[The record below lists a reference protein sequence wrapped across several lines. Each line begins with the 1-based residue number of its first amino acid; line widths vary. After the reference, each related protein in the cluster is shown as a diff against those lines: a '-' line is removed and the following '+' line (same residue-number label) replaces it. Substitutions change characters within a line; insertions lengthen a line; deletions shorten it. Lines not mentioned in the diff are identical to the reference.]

1 MVKTFR
7 GASTLQN
14 RAGRLFTQIDI
25 FGEKVEFDIKG
36 AGSVKSIFGAI
47 LTLGITCIIIAY
59 GTNKFMVMQD
69 REGTNH
75 QKTTTLKGLDSTQVI
90 E

>member
-36 AGSVKSIFGAI
+36 AGTVKSIFGAI
-47 LTLGITCIIIAY
+47 LSLGIALIIFAY
-59 GTNKFMVMQD
+59 GTNKFIVMQD
-69 REGTNH
+69 RGDTNH
-75 QKTTTLKGLDSTQVI
+75 QTITTLKGQNTT
-90 E
+90 ETFE

>member
-7 GASTLQN
+7 GASTLQS

-36 AGSVKSIFGAI
+36 ASTVNSIFGAI
-47 LTLGITCIIIAY
+47 LTLVIAAIIAAY
-59 GTNKFMVMQD
+59 GTNKFTVMQA
-69 REGTNH
+69 REGT
-75 QKTTTLKGLDSTQVI
+75 DY
-90 E
+90 